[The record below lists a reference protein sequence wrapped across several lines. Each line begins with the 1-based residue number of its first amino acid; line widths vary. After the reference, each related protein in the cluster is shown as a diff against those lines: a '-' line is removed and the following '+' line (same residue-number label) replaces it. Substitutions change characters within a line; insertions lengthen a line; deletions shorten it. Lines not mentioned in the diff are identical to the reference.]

1 MALRPRTL
9 CPCLVLAIVRVA
21 GALRLLPTASPFT
34 LTARS
39 TAITL
44 LWNLRTRPKC
54 PPTPRTV
61 PPLHERPSAQITC
74 TERPPPAPNTI
85 SRRRTCNRAPRPHT
99 RRFRSCIS
107 VRPQAGYRPPQQG
120 GSIPM
125 STPGSIPVSVEGA
138 SRSPAS
144 PSKTAGSKSSQRRE
158 SLRRRQRLRRSVGC
172 ESKNEIRSQEAQL
185 DHQAPR
191 RWHHQNLLVCLAR
204 WSSPQGQA
212 GHARIHCEL

>member
-125 STPGSIPVSVEGA
+125 STPGSIPVSVEDTDRDQPRWA
-138 SRSPAS
+138 RSRVLERQFD
-144 PSKTAGSKSSQRRE
+144 THVEWYRQRSRLE
-158 SLRRRQRLRRSVGC
+158 FYSVERRRADVG
-172 ESKNEIRSQEAQL
+172 E
-185 DHQAPR
+185 
-191 RWHHQNLLVCLAR
+191 
-204 WSSPQGQA
+204 
-212 GHARIHCEL
+212 